1 VPPLSSSR
9 RSQASS
15 TSSTRTPNSERVR
28 TSPCSA
34 APERAADSTVC
45 ASLALAPSV
54 CCCAVAVPQWGEVQH
69 RIKYT
74 EPIALL
80 PNLNSVKG
88 AAIDP
93 ALRRATRV
101 PWGQGQS
108 SSAFLPLHLTQLP
121 SSPLG
126 KHPAPTPE
134 MPVVDNYSALGKVPY
149 HQSAPESLNPW
160 VRNPP
165 HRASTRQIYERLYG
179 PEKKVPQKS
188 KGVL

>member
-1 VPPLSSSR
+1 MVLDVPGGD
-9 RSQASS
+9 
-15 TSSTRTPNSERVR
+15 
-28 TSPCSA
+28 SA
-34 APERAADSTVC
+34 EGMAIVERANVMKAAGSYGAT
-45 ASLALAPSV
+45 SEFLAPKPSFFNILYTHPKFG
-54 CCCAVAVPQWGEVQH
+54 AMPQWGEVQH